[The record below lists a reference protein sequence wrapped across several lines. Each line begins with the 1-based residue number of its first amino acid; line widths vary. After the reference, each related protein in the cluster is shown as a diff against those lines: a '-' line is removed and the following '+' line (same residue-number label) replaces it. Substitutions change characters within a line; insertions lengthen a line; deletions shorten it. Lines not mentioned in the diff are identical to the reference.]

1 MKRTLTNQELLDR
14 YVHAVT
20 MMLPAGKAED
30 IAAEVRSN
38 LESKVEDQAAA
49 LGRELRPEE
58 VSAIL
63 KEYGHPLPFSEE
75 HPLRRCVPGRRSQ
88 EISHRFS

>member
-1 MKRTLTNQELLDR
+1 MKRTLTNQELLDG

-20 MMLPAGKAED
+20 MMLPPDKAED

-49 LGRELRPEE
+49 LGRELRPAE

-63 KEYGHPLPFSEE
+63 KEYGHPVRVGLQYRE
-75 HPLRRCVPGRRSQ
+75 
-88 EISHRFS
+88 